1 MSPIANIT
9 SPSSLASPVIQRRPR
24 SSSFGAGTP
33 TFSSDLAK
41 LKAACSSHDHDDNGS
56 IVHSYS
62 EAITIASSFDV
73 MGSNSPLSRKLT
85 LEGKEDWIEFMN
97 KSGAVSRSSGYEDG
111 NPTISIH
118 LEKFLRYCFD
128 FAFKMPSSPKNRN
141 KTCGVDGGVVRVS
154 PLPLQV

>member
-1 MSPIANIT
+1 MFPSADTIP
-9 SPSSLASPVIQRRPR
+9 PSSSSYPVIQRRPR
-24 SSSFGAGTP
+24 SRSFGAGTP

-41 LKAACSSHDHDDNGS
+41 LKAACSSHDHNDNGS

-97 KSGAVSRSSGYEDG
+97 KSGAVSSSGGDEDG

-128 FAFKMPSSPKNRN
+128 FAYKMPSSPKNRN
-141 KTCGVDGGVVRVS
+141 KTYGVDGGVASVS